1 MRLPA
6 PPALV
11 ALLIVLSIALL
22 AACETVANDPQPPV
36 FPNDGLLATATQL
49 AERALLPLEGVYQTS
64 SRFGDD
70 VVLHST
76 RSTLSILALDHLAY
90 AIMKPGCL
98 PGTSGP
104 RLVLEGY
111 WRYLDGTDTGLV
123 RLFVGPDSLA
133 AELCAGNPP
142 QPASLPATLTGATG
156 IGSNEPYVPL
166 TVSFSRARKSRL
178 VAGRKSFLVGAHHGG
193 CQSLDKCGVSE
204 NSSDTFP
211 LAEQLGADFVEI
223 DVRLTAD
230 GVPFPLHH
238 TKLGDG
244 LVNGAYCYGN
254 SDDFTFVQLQA
265 NCRLVNGEKLETLAQ
280 VIESGLT
287 RTDTAIWLDMKSP
300 EALAPTFDVLRELT
314 ARLPGANVTQRVV
327 MGLPADDV
335 VDAYEEF
342 RNAGQLP
349 PGQRCLVEADP
360 DDVER
365 LGCMA
370 WMPRYTVGPRREDIA
385 RLQAQGHFAGYWTI
399 NDRDVMDAFLREGRP
414 NGVITNYLGLLAQR
428 FEAVG
433 ILPDAPLPEDI
444 DPQNAVT
451 P

>member
-1 MRLPA
+1 L
-6 PPALV
+6 ALV
-11 ALLIVLSIALL
+11 SLL
-22 AACETVANDPQPPV
+22 AACTTVPNDPQPPS
-36 FPNDGLLATATQL
+36 FPNGGMLSSATPL
-49 AERALLPLEGVYQTS
+49 AERALLALEGVYQTS

-76 RSTLSILALDHLAY
+76 RSTLSILALDHLAF
-90 AIMKPGCL
+90 AIMKPGCVV
-98 PGTSGP
+98 GTAGQQ
-104 RLVLEGY
+104 LVLEGY
-111 WRYLDGTDTGLV
+111 WRYLDGFDTGLV

-133 AELCAGNPP
+133 AELCAGTEP
-142 QPASLPATLTGATG
+142 QPTSLPATLTGATSF
-156 IGSNEPYVPL
+156 GSNEPYVPL
-166 TVSFSRARKSRL
+166 TVSFTRARKSRF
-178 VAGRKSFLVGAHHGG
+178 VADRKSFLIGAHHGG
-193 CQSLDKCGVSE
+193 CQSLDKCGISE
-204 NSSDTFP
+204 NTSDTFP

-223 DVRLTAD
+223 DVRLSKD

-238 TKLGDG
+238 TRLGDG

-254 SDDFTFVQLQA
+254 SDDYTFVQLQA

-300 EALAPTFDVLRELT
+300 EALAPTFDLLREL
-314 ARLPGANVTQRVV
+314 AERLPTANVAQRVI

-335 VDAYEEF
+335 IATYEEF

-349 PGQRCLVEADP
+349 EGQRCLVEADP
-360 DDVER
+360 DNVER

-370 WMPRYTVGPRREDIA
+370 WMPRYTVGPRREDVA

-399 NDRDVMDAFLREGRP
+399 NDRDVMDAFLQAGRP

-433 ILPDAPLPEDI
+433 ILPDAPLPEDA
-444 DPQNAVT
+444 DPENAVM